1 MTAPRGSAT
10 HLAVIALLIIVAA
23 GVTPKTMAQG
33 QAQPRQQTGYVP
45 LGQLPP
51 QEQLPAAPLLVAAY
65 VVVIGGLFAYL
76 SLLTRRIA
84 TLQRDVQQLKLD
96 VSTIARR

>member
-1 MTAPRGSAT
+1 VTAPRGYAT
-10 HLAVIALLIIVAA
+10 PLAVIALLILVAA
-23 GVTPKTMAQG
+23 GVTPTTMAQG

-45 LGQLPP
+45 LGELPP

-84 TLQRDVQQLKLD
+84 TIQRDVQQLKLD